1 MATVE
6 IKSKV
11 IEMLEHFNIKYN
23 INNSGANLVDFDS
36 LHIQLTGKYAESW
49 KRWSNGVSGRN
60 YRDLTLY
67 LSTQGI
73 IDESEAKSYVGSW
86 KEAELKL
93 NSNTGK
99 SLVLEEVED
108 YDFSQMVTNP
118 DLYKVKEYL
127 EGTRK
132 LSPKIVERIID
143 LGVLV
148 QDGRNNARFLWKNA
162 NNETIGA
169 EVQGT
174 VFDKERFGTR
184 GTIKQILHGSKGFFW
199 ITSKDIKDNLSEVQ
213 NIVITE
219 APIDTLSYVE
229 LSLKGNK
236 LKEVSGLSL
245 PDATP
250 KTMFIAMSG
259 SESKVDTT
267 INNLNSLFG
276 LDNNKLKSINSIVI
290 ATDND
295 EAGNKVMDK
304 FKALG
309 FTNLK
314 RVVPNMNKEVNGEK
328 IVKDW
333 NDLLKIFKK

>member
-118 DLYKVKEYL
+118 DLSKVKE
-127 EGTRK
+127 K
-132 LSPKIVERIID
+132 V
-143 LGVLV
+143 
-148 QDGRNNARFLWKNA
+148 
-162 NNETIGA
+162 
-169 EVQGT
+169 
-174 VFDKERFGTR
+174 VFT
-184 GTIKQILHGSKGFFW
+184 TH
-199 ITSKDIKDNLSEVQ
+199 
-213 NIVITE
+213 
-219 APIDTLSYVE
+219 
-229 LSLKGNK
+229 
-236 LKEVSGLSL
+236 
-245 PDATP
+245 TP
-250 KTMFIAMSG
+250 
-259 SESKVDTT
+259 E
-267 INNLNSLFG
+267 
-276 LDNNKLKSINSIVI
+276 
-290 ATDND
+290 
-295 EAGNKVMDK
+295 EAGNEKHNLKLCNDMSYFSGLALEQVKLLGGVEDDK
-304 FKALG
+304 FNHSLAALRMC
-309 FTNLK
+309 K
-314 RVVPNMNKEVNGEK
+314 ISNGVSKMHGDEAK
-328 IVKDW
+328 IRK
-333 NDLLKIFKK
+333 L